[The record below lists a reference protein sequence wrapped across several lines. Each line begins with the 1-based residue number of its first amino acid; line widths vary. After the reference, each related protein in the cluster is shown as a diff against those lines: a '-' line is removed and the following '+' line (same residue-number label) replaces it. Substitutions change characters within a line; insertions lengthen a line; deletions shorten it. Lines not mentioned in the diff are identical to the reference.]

1 VTVLDAA
8 KAAAAALTPAER
20 AVVEAVLAEPTGVAF
35 GTVADLARRSGTSG
49 PTVVRVARKL
59 GFDGFRQL
67 QAAVQAEMQA
77 EVGGALAPAV
87 ERIRQR
93 RAPGGGRGLEAA
105 MAAEV
110 ANVEA
115 SLSAADTRAYATAVR
130 LLADRRRQVFVV
142 AGEAERGVA
151 VTVADQ
157 LGQLRDGVTVVAGAP
172 TRTAAQVAVAAGQR
186 ATVLA
191 VDVRRYDAWLLD
203 AVAALRVGGADV
215 VAVTDGPLSPLTEGA
230 AAWFAVRAEGAGPF
244 DSHVGTLALLHALVA
259 GVADRL
265 RGSATARLEQIERA
279 WQRTSAMHGAERGA
293 DVDPPRRF

>member
-8 KAAAAALTPAER
+8 KAAASGLTPAER
-20 AVVEAVLAEPTGVAF
+20 AVVDAVLAEPTGVAF

-67 QAAVQAEMQA
+67 QAAVQAE
-77 EVGGALAPAV
+77 VGGALAPAV

-93 RAPGGGRGLEAA
+93 RPPRGGRGLQAA
-105 MAAEV
+105 IAAEV

-130 LLADRRRQVFVV
+130 LLADRRRQVLVV
-142 AGEAERGVA
+142 AGDAERGVA

-172 TRTAAQVAVAAGQR
+172 TRTAAQVAVAAGQP

-203 AVAALRVGGADV
+203 AVAALRLGGADV

-279 WQRTSAMHGAERGA
+279 WQRTAAMCGAERGA
-293 DVDPPRRF
+293 DPDSPRRF